1 MNNAHQPL
9 PASAKLLGY
18 AGLLPQV
25 LALAMFVLGGELGWI
40 ALAGGFAYAALIFSF
55 LGGVWWGQGI
65 AHGNPSP
72 AVLIVSVMPSL
83 LGLALFIPWT
93 LGWAWPEPSLL
104 WLGLF
109 LMLSPLVDRWLALGG
124 ADWMKLRWRLSIGLG
139 ALTLALG
146 IAGLAARPA

>member
-1 MNNAHQPL
+1 MNNEHPPL
-9 PASAKLLGY
+9 PTSAKLLGY

-25 LALAMFVLGGELGWI
+25 LALALFVLADELGWI

-65 AHGNPSP
+65 ALGNLNP
-72 AVLIVSVMPSL
+72 AMLIVAVIPSL
-83 LGLALFIPWT
+83 IGLALFIPWT
-93 LGWAWPEPSLL
+93 LGWAWPEPSML

-124 ADWMKLRWRLSIGLG
+124 ADWMKLRWHLSIGLG
-139 ALTLALG
+139 ALTLVLG
-146 IAGLAARPA
+146 SAGLAARPA